1 MSEFFI
7 DDTSLIKKASYLK
20 IRARELAESFKSGNF
35 RSLFRGQGIEFE
47 GVRDYIRGDDVRT
60 IDWNVTARMGH
71 AFVKVFKEERE
82 LQVLLIMDNSESMMI
97 KHDKKS
103 KFEIAQ
109 DASALITIACELN
122 SCSLGAI
129 FFDGQINFCTKP
141 LLNKSQTMLILNKI
155 SQKNETPVKGS
166 VLDSALISASRILKK
181 RSLVFIFS
189 DFRSEGWQKALVALA
204 KKNDVLA
211 FNIFDSFDYQFPEL
225 GSVVFKDA
233 ETGSKMILPTTSK
246 KFQKSWQNFNQQ
258 KLQNWKDFCLKH
270 GVIPVIMNTKDEPLE
285 ILNNVLKK
293 GR

>member
-20 IRARELAESFKSGNF
+20 ISARELAESFKSGNF

-71 AFVKVFKEERE
+71 AFVKVFEEERE

>member
-71 AFVKVFKEERE
+71 AFVKVFEEERE

-155 SQKNETPVKGS
+155 SKQNETPVKGS
-166 VLDSALISASRILKK
+166 VLNSALISASRILKK
-181 RSLVFIFS
+181 RSLIFIFS

-246 KFQKSWQNFNQQ
+246 KFQKSWQNFNHQ
-258 KLQNWKDFCLKH
+258 KLQNWKEFCLKH

-293 GR
+293 GK

>member
-20 IRARELAESFKSGNF
+20 ISARELAESFKSGNF

-71 AFVKVFKEERE
+71 AFVKVFEEERE

-155 SQKNETPVKGS
+155 SKQNETPVKGS
-166 VLDSALISASRILKK
+166 VLNSALISASRILKK

-258 KLQNWKDFCLKH
+258 KLQKWKEFCLKH

>member
-71 AFVKVFKEERE
+71 AFVKVFEEERE

-155 SQKNETPVKGS
+155 SKKNETPVKGS

-246 KFQKSWQNFNQQ
+246 KFKKSWQNFNHQ
-258 KLQNWKDFCLKH
+258 KLQNWKEFCLKH

-293 GR
+293 GK

>member
-7 DDTSLIKKASYLK
+7 DDTSLLKKASYLK

-71 AFVKVFKEERE
+71 AFVKVFEEERE

-155 SQKNETPVKGS
+155 SKQNETPVKGS
-166 VLDSALISASRILKK
+166 VLNSALISASRILKK

>member
-71 AFVKVFKEERE
+71 AFVKVFEEERE

-246 KFQKSWQNFNQQ
+246 KFQKSWQNFNHQ
-258 KLQNWKDFCLKH
+258 KLQNWKEFCLKH

-293 GR
+293 GK

>member
-7 DDTSLIKKASYLK
+7 DDTSLLKKASYLK

-71 AFVKVFKEERE
+71 AFVKVFEEERE
-82 LQVLLIMDNSESMMI
+82 LQVLLIMDNSESIMI

-155 SQKNETPVKGS
+155 SKQNETPVKGS
-166 VLDSALISASRILKK
+166 VLNSALISASRILKK

>member
-20 IRARELAESFKSGNF
+20 ISARELAESFKSGNF

-71 AFVKVFKEERE
+71 AFVKVFEEERE

-155 SQKNETPVKGS
+155 SKQNETPVKGS
-166 VLDSALISASRILKK
+166 VLNSALISASRILKK

-258 KLQNWKDFCLKH
+258 KLQNWKEFCLKH

-293 GR
+293 GK

>member
-35 RSLFRGQGIEFE
+35 RSLFREQGIEFE

-71 AFVKVFKEERE
+71 AFVKVFEEERE

-155 SQKNETPVKGS
+155 SKQNETPVKGS
-166 VLDSALISASRILKK
+166 VLNSALISASRILKK

>member
-71 AFVKVFKEERE
+71 AFVKVFEEERE

-155 SQKNETPVKGS
+155 SKQNETPVKGS
-166 VLDSALISASRILKK
+166 VLNSALISASRILKK
-181 RSLVFIFS
+181 RSLIFIFS

-258 KLQNWKDFCLKH
+258 KLQNWKEFCLKH

>member
-71 AFVKVFKEERE
+71 AFVKVFEEERE

-155 SQKNETPVKGS
+155 SKQNETPVKE
-166 VLDSALISASRILKK
+166 I
-181 RSLVFIFS
+181 
-189 DFRSEGWQKALVALA
+189 
-204 KKNDVLA
+204 DV
-211 FNIFDSFDYQFPEL
+211 I
-225 GSVVFKDA
+225 
-233 ETGSKMILPTTSK
+233 
-246 KFQKSWQNFNQQ
+246 NQQ
-258 KLQNWKDFCLKH
+258 MIDLLSLLYLIFIQAVNRSGIICSNCLKLSFSFFS
-270 GVIPVIMNTKDEPLE
+270 IISPYAIFTNSITQFRLCF
-285 ILNNVLKK
+285 
-293 GR
+293 

>member
-47 GVRDYIRGDDVRT
+47 GVRDYIRGDEVRT
-60 IDWNVTARMGH
+60 IDWNFTARMGH
-71 AFVKVFKEERE
+71 AFVKVFEEERE

-129 FFDGQINFCTKP
+129 FFDGKINFCTKP

-155 SQKNETPVKGS
+155 SKQNETSVKGS
-166 VLDSALISASRILKK
+166 VLNSALISASRILKK

>member
-71 AFVKVFKEERE
+71 AFVKVFEEERE

-155 SQKNETPVKGS
+155 SKQNETSVKGS
-166 VLDSALISASRILKK
+166 VLNSALISASRILKK

>member
-20 IRARELAESFKSGNF
+20 IMARELADSFKSGNF

-71 AFVKVFKEERE
+71 AFVKVFEEERE

-246 KFQKSWQNFNQQ
+246 KFQKSWQNFNHQ
-258 KLQNWKDFCLKH
+258 KLQNWKEFCLKH

>member
-71 AFVKVFKEERE
+71 AFVKVFEEERE

>member
-20 IRARELAESFKSGNF
+20 ISARELAESFKSGNF

-71 AFVKVFKEERE
+71 AFVKVFEEERE

-189 DFRSEGWQKALVALA
+189 DFRSKGWQKALVALA

-258 KLQNWKDFCLKH
+258 KLQNWKEFCLKH

-293 GR
+293 GK

>member
-20 IRARELAESFKSGNF
+20 IMARELADSFKSGNF

-71 AFVKVFKEERE
+71 AFVKVFEEERE

-258 KLQNWKDFCLKH
+258 KLQKWKEFCLKH

-293 GR
+293 GK

>member
-1 MSEFFI
+1 MSDFFV

-20 IRARELAESFKSGNF
+20 IMARELADSFKSGNF

-71 AFVKVFKEERE
+71 AFVKVFEEERE

-155 SQKNETPVKGS
+155 SKQNETPVKGS
-166 VLDSALISASRILKK
+166 VLNSALISASRILKK

-285 ILNNVLKK
+285 LLNNVLKK

>member
-47 GVRDYIRGDDVRT
+47 GVREYIRGDDVRT

-71 AFVKVFKEERE
+71 AFVKVFEEERE

-155 SQKNETPVKGS
+155 SKQNETPVKGS
-166 VLDSALISASRILKK
+166 VLNSALISASRILKK

>member
-20 IRARELAESFKSGNF
+20 ISARELAESFKSGNF

-71 AFVKVFKEERE
+71 AFVKVFEEERE

-155 SQKNETPVKGS
+155 SKQNETPVKGS
-166 VLDSALISASRILKK
+166 VLNSALISASRILKK

>member
-71 AFVKVFKEERE
+71 AFVKVFEEERE

-155 SQKNETPVKGS
+155 SKQNETPVKGS
-166 VLDSALISASRILKK
+166 VLNSALISASRILKK

-246 KFQKSWQNFNQQ
+246 KFKKSWQNFNHQ
-258 KLQNWKDFCLKH
+258 KLQNWKEFCLKH
-270 GVIPVIMNTKDEPLE
+270 GVIPVIMNTKDEPLK

>member
-20 IRARELAESFKSGNF
+20 ISARELAESFKSGNF

-71 AFVKVFKEERE
+71 AFVKVFEEERE

-246 KFQKSWQNFNQQ
+246 KFKKSWQNFNHQ
-258 KLQNWKDFCLKH
+258 KLQNWKEFCLKH

>member
-1 MSEFFI
+1 MSDFFV

-20 IRARELAESFKSGNF
+20 IMARELADSFKSGNF

-71 AFVKVFKEERE
+71 AFVKVFEEERE

-155 SQKNETPVKGS
+155 SKQNETPVKGS
-166 VLDSALISASRILKK
+166 VLNSALISASRILKK

>member
-71 AFVKVFKEERE
+71 AFVKVFEEERE

-155 SQKNETPVKGS
+155 SKQNETPVKGS
-166 VLDSALISASRILKK
+166 VLNSALISASRILKK

-258 KLQNWKDFCLKH
+258 KLQNWKEFCLKH

>member
-1 MSEFFI
+1 MSDFFV

-71 AFVKVFKEERE
+71 AFVKVFEEERE

-246 KFQKSWQNFNQQ
+246 KFQKSWQNFNHQ
-258 KLQNWKDFCLKH
+258 KLQNWKEFCLKH